1 MPLFDGVINTITVMF
16 GFIWQQPLPVTLR
29 QLRIVQVA
37 LVVNS
42 QYLLWVIVGMLHTL
56 DPVQAA
62 MAYATI
68 AVTLVGSIWKCIDS
82 FNKGTVKDE

>member
-1 MPLFDGVINTITVMF
+1 MLSLDAVTKNLTVVF

-29 QLRIVQVA
+29 QLRIVQVV
-37 LVVNS
+37 LIVNS
-42 QYLLWVIVGMLHTL
+42 QWLLWVIVGMLHTL

>member
-1 MPLFDGVINTITVMF
+1 MRSLDETIKVLTVVF
-16 GFIWQQPLPVTLR
+16 GFMWQQPLPVTLR
-29 QLRIVQVA
+29 QLRIIQVA
-37 LVVNS
+37 LIVNS
-42 QYLLWVIVGMLHTL
+42 QYLLWVIVGMLHSL

>member
-1 MPLFDGVINTITVMF
+1 MQSFDAVTKNLTVVF

-37 LVVNS
+37 LIVNS
-42 QYLLWVIVGMLHTL
+42 QWLLWVIVGMLHTL

>member
-1 MPLFDGVINTITVMF
+1 MRLSDEVTKTLTVMF

-29 QLRIVQVA
+29 QLRIIQVG
-37 LVVNS
+37 LIINS